1 MPQKEKWVGFF
12 ICIITVLYLQAF
24 LVQPIYA
31 NVEDIQ
37 TDGQSIHE
45 TDLSDGKGESVGG
58 GGEDVPWWKKAW
70 NKAKDIG
77 NKGIDLIEDI
87 GDSIGDQW
95 NEFLDWSSD
104 AWDSTKDWIS
114 DVGGDI
120 GDWFKDVGSSI
131 GEFFSDAWDWIQE
144 NEWVQTIAAGLLAT
158 VIIIGGAFLI
168 VGSLPAIAVIV
179 VVAGLAIGAG
189 FLYQWLAGEDY
200 NFFGALGASLV
211 GGLVGYFG
219 MTTGAFAAGW
229 AWLRHTAGPAAW
241 SWIKGT
247 AVPWVVGRGQ
257 AAWRWMKTA
266 AYPWIRGKVVSGWRW
281 FKGLPAWGQIK
292 AGYTSAGL
300 WSKFL
305 WGAGTS
311 GLASFLI
318 NITGQIMSG
327 GPFDVKSLIFD
338 TALGALTGGL
348 LAPIM
353 ATGLVLSG
361 SLIVT
366 FSLVGGVENWLNGGL
381 VDGEWLSWQNFVS
394 GTLTSLLSLGILS
407 KIFGKIP
414 NPFVEEL
421 ATKGTEEPI
430 KSWIDDILDGNEN
443 SKPSTPENKPTEKP
457 ADQSPI
463 EKPAEKPVDK
473 SPVEKPEPTPSGEPS
488 IDPNYQLEP
497 KNPQLP
503 TDNNLLNNRSGGVI
517 NPQPL
522 Q

>member
-12 ICIITVLYLQAF
+12 ICMITVLYLQAF
-24 LVQPIYA
+24 LVHPIYA

-37 TDGQSIHE
+37 TDGQNIHE
-45 TDLSDGKGESVGG
+45 TDISDGKGESVGG
-58 GGEDVPWWKKAW
+58 GGENVPWWKKAW
-70 NKAKDIG
+70 NKVKDIG

-229 AWLRHTAGPAAW
+229 TWLRHTAGPAAW

-247 AVPWVVGRGQ
+247 AVPWVVGRGS
-257 AAWRWMKTA
+257 AAWSWMKTA
-266 AYPWIRGKVVSGWRW
+266 AYPWIRGKAVSSWCW
-281 FKGLPAWGQIK
+281 FKGLPAWGQIGTAYTRSGVLGRILK
-292 AGYTSAGL
+292 GLGIGSAAGAVSNLTLQIIKL
-300 WSKFL
+300 WANGEAFS
-305 WGAGTS
+305 
-311 GLASFLI
+311 
-318 NITGQIMSG
+318 
-327 GPFDVKSLIFD
+327 VKSLLVD
-338 TALGALTGGL
+338 TVAGGITGALLGPIIVPGL
-348 LAPIM
+348 I
-353 ATGLVLSG
+353 LSG
-361 SLIVT
+361 SLVT
-366 FSLVGGVENWLNGGL
+366 VLGIYGGFENMIAEGFKTGDFLN
-381 VDGEWLSWQNFVS
+381 WQNFVAGS
-394 GTLTSLLSLGILS
+394 LTAFLSVKLLSPIIGSIFDRFIKEPTGILEDS
-407 KIFGKIP
+407 I
-414 NPFVEEL
+414 
-421 ATKGTEEPI
+421 TKGIEEQI
-430 KSWIDDILDGNEN
+430 KNLINDGLPSNEN
-443 SKPSTPENKPTEKP
+443 NAPNKPSEKPTPKPTEPTDAQMEKNTP
-457 ADQSPI
+457 DSDIPSDNPTNNPTDRI
-463 EKPAEKPVDK
+463 EKNPV
-473 SPVEKPEPTPSGEPS
+473 
-488 IDPNYQLEP
+488 
-497 KNPQLP
+497 KNPMG
-503 TDNNLLNNRSGGVI
+503 GGV

-522 Q
+522 N

>member
-12 ICIITVLYLQAF
+12 ICMITVLYLQVF

-37 TDGQSIHE
+37 TDGQNIHE

-144 NEWVQTIAAGLLAT
+144 NEWVQTIVAGILAT
-158 VIIIGGAFLI
+158 VVIVVGAFLI
-168 VGSLPAIAVIV
+168 VGTWPAWAVIAVV
-179 VVAGLAIGAG
+179 GGLALGAG
-189 FLYQWLAGEDY
+189 FLYQWLAGDNY
-200 NFFGALGASLV
+200 NFFGALGVSFL
-211 GGLVGYFG
+211 GGLAGYIG

-257 AAWRWMKTA
+257 AAWGWMRTVA
-266 AYPWIRGKVVSGWRW
+266 LPWIRGKAVAGWRW

-292 AGYTSAGL
+292 GAYTGAGA
-300 WSKFL
+300 WSKFW
-305 WGAGTS
+305 WGALSS
-311 GLASFLI
+311 GVASAI
-318 NITGQIMSG
+318 VNVTGQMLG
-327 GPFDVKSLIFD
+327 DDPFSIKSLIID
-338 TALGALTGGL
+338 TGFGALTGGL
-348 LAPIM
+348 LAPVLVP
-353 ATGLVLSG
+353 GLVLSG
-361 SLIVT
+361 SLIGT
-366 FSLVGGVENWLNGGL
+366 ISFIGGLENWLGGGL
-381 VDGEWLSWQNFVS
+381 EKGEWLSWQNFVA
-394 GTLTSLLSLGILS
+394 GGVTSLVSLSILS

-414 NPFVEEL
+414 NPFGEEL
-421 ATKGTEEPI
+421 ATKMTEDPI
-430 KSWIDDILDGNEN
+430 KNWFEDLLSGNEN
-443 SKPSTPENKPTEKP
+443 TKQNIPEKK
-457 ADQSPI
+457 SS
-463 EKPAEKPVDK
+463 EKPVQ
-473 SPVEKPEPTPSGEPS
+473 TPSEES
-488 IDPNYQLEP
+488 SKDVIDNQKL
-497 KNPQLP
+497 KNSKVP
-503 TDNNLLNNRSGGVI
+503 TEDIPINRNSGGI
-517 NPQPL
+517 NPQPIK
-522 Q
+522 